1 MAHDDPD
8 RPFAETC
15 KAHSRFIRRG
25 KPGRCVEARPQRGW
39 LRPCEHG
46 AWAVLRVKITAAQ
59 VPGRIFAPIHWNNET
74 AARARVGGVVSFRA
88 AGLQGRSGG
97 AGRPSRQIARRRQA
111 TYNDSARGI
120 FRAALILDERLEAV
134 VFFGREGEVPPWSGL
149 AEVWRLER
157 LDATARRFLLAGRT
171 ASTSFDASPTIYA
184 CFGAKSQAI
193 LSAIADGARSTEAI
207 GAPLDAGANCGSC
220 LPELRRMIA
229 AARAPQ
235 KAKADLPA

>member
-1 MAHDDPD
+1 MLFELISYITGGMSRAKAKALAKGEDPD
-8 RPFAETC
+8 GDAAT
-15 KAHSRFIRRG
+15 RG
-25 KPGRCVEARPQRGW
+25 
-39 LRPCEHG
+39 L
-46 AWAVLRVKITAAQ
+46 
-59 VPGRIFAPIHWNNET
+59 
-74 AARARVGGVVSFRA
+74 AARSP
-88 AGLQGRSGG
+88 G
-97 AGRPSRQIARRRQA
+97 AGQA

-171 ASTSFDASPTIYA
+171 ASTSFDASPTICA
-184 CFGAKSQAI
+184 CFGVKSQAI

-207 GAPLDAGANCGSC
+207 GAQLNAGTNCGSC